1 MSAPGRTSFLPA
13 WRADVSGVWHKAVL
27 RLVVIAL
34 VAALG
39 GAEATP
45 LGESS
50 GDGVVDRGQTLQGLR
65 ARIGDEVDRWTVEIE
80 ERSGTTVFVRV
91 SGEGTASERTLELR
105 GDTSE
110 ERSRELATALA
121 FWIDELAVE
130 GEGDDPSGTSETS
143 SLGGDTH
150 LVLKPEPEPK
160 PQVRLWLTVGPRVGV
175 GRPARSDFDVGAD
188 VFGGVELLRGH
199 LQPLLL
205 VGVTGASKAD
215 LQVTYMH
222 LGAGLA
228 AGTGL
233 LRERLWVGGGVVP
246 RAIWLRLQEGERR
259 QQAWN
264 AAGSVLAI
272 GHYRIPLKDRFELQL
287 SLRVGADLTLPELLL
302 TGSSARL
309 ARGNVRTVMA
319 GSLGFRW

>member
-1 MSAPGRTSFLPA
+1 MLHP
-13 WRADVSGVWHKAVL
+13 
-27 RLVVIAL
+27 VVIAL

-39 GAEATP
+39 GAETAP
-45 LGESS
+45 VRESS
-50 GDGVVDRGQTLQGLR
+50 GERVVDRAQTVEGLR
-65 ARIGDEVDRWTVEIE
+65 ARIGDEVDQWTIEID

-91 SGEGTASERTLELR
+91 SGEGTASERPLELR
-105 GDTSE
+105 GETSE

-121 FWIDELAVE
+121 FWIDELAAEADE
-130 GEGDDPSGTSETS
+130 GRGPHDASGSSPESGDSRLE
-143 SLGGDTH
+143 
-150 LVLKPEPEPK
+150 PEPEPE
-160 PQVRLWLTVGPRVGV
+160 PAPGARLWLTVGPRVGV
-175 GRPARSDFDVGAD
+175 GRPARADFDVGAD
-188 VFGGVELLRGH
+188 LFGGVELLRGH
-199 LQPLLL
+199 LQPLI
-205 VGVTGASKAD
+205 VGGVTGASRAE

-228 AGTGL
+228 GGTSL
-233 LRERLWVGGGVVP
+233 LGERLWVGGGVVP

-272 GHYRIPLKDRFELQL
+272 GHYRMPLKGRLELQV
-287 SLRVGADLTLPELLL
+287 SLRIGADLTLPELLL

-309 ARGNVRTVMA
+309 ARGNVRTLMA